1 MLLDQSRTI
10 SSNVHGIK
18 YLESRL
24 FKNAHDNGLTI
35 AELLV
40 ATGLLGVVLVTVMTL
55 FGQLIV
61 NTDKNSM
68 LSAGAFFADMVLDKH
83 IDIARKSLEDSGDN
97 AIPAFTSTVIEGEE
111 TLASEN
117 TKYIYRLEAEQIDG
131 FATAEPGQAWYIE
144 VEVRWRMDD
153 MDSEA
158 VRANMG
164 QVNLKRGRMVYLHI

>member
-1 MLLDQSRTI
+1 LFLDRSRTL
-10 SSNVHGIK
+10 SPSAYGIK
-18 YLESRL
+18 YWESRL

-68 LSAGAFFADMVLDKH
+68 LSAGAFFADMVIDKQ
-83 IDIARKSLEDSGDN
+83 IDVAQKNLETTGDN
-97 AIPAFTSTVIEGEE
+97 AIPAFSSTVIEGEE

-117 TKYIYRLEAEQIDG
+117 TKYIYRLEAEQLDG
-131 FATAEPGQAWYIE
+131 FATAEPGQAWYLE

-153 MDSEA
+153 MESEA